1 VDFRHLRAFITV
13 ADELSVT
20 KAAERLHI
28 SQPPLSRQIHQLED
42 ELGVSLF
49 VRHRH
54 GVTLTEPG
62 RRLLEKARFLDAA
75 AADFFDAA
83 GQMTRDDLRTV
94 RIGIGWG
101 LWEPVNRVRVALARL
116 AQHPEIDVMDVAC
129 STDCDE
135 RLRSRSLDLV
145 VARPPFDTTS
155 LQTALLYRERLLA
168 VLSEDHPL
176 ASRESIWIRELA
188 DEPLLV
194 WERHL
199 MPVVY
204 DTILALYASAGIQP
218 RMIPTPGAGP
228 HTLAGLMLAASGKG
242 MYLCIGVP
250 VGSQQPA
257 TGVALVPIA
266 DACATVEVSVAWR
279 KNEAS
284 PSVLQVIDCARELFP
299 QEDHAVVVAKTGS
312 RRVS

>member
-1 VDFRHLRAFITV
+1 VDFRHLRAFVTV

-62 RRLLEKARFLDAA
+62 RRLLEKARFLNAA

-83 GQMTRDDLRTV
+83 GQMINDDSRTI

-101 LWEPVNRVRVALARL
+101 LWEPVNRVRLELERQG
-116 AQHPEIDVMDVAC
+116 QHTEIDVTDVSCA
-129 STDCDE
+129 DDYNAQ
-135 RLRSRSLDLV
+135 LRNRSLDLV
-145 VARPPFDTTS
+145 VSRPPFDTE
-155 LQTALLYRERLLA
+155 ALNVVPLFSERLLA
-168 VLSEDHPL
+168 VLSESHPY
-176 ASRESIWIRELA
+176 ASRQSICIRELA
-188 DEPLLV
+188 SEPLLL
-194 WERHL
+194 WDRHL

-204 DTILALYASAGIQP
+204 DTILEVYADAGVEAK
-218 RMIPTPGAGP
+218 MIPTPGAGP
-228 HTLAGLMLAASGKG
+228 HNHASLMLVASGKG
-242 MYLCIGVP
+242 TYLCIGVP

-266 DACATVEVSVAWR
+266 DEGAATRVCVAWR
-279 KNEAS
+279 KNETAR
-284 PSVLQVIDCARELFP
+284 SVLQFIECARKVVP
-299 QEDHAVVVAKTGS
+299 QGHGAPVVAKTGS

>member
-1 VDFRHLRAFITV
+1 VDFRHLRAFIAV

-42 ELGVSLF
+42 ELGVCLF

-75 AADFFDAA
+75 AADFFEAA
-83 GQMTRDDLRTV
+83 GQMTRDDSQIV

-101 LWEPVNRVRVALARL
+101 LWEPVNRVRLESERQGL
-116 AQHPEIDVMDVAC
+116 HPEIEVTDVSCAD
-129 STDCDE
+129 DCNE
-135 RLRSRSLDLV
+135 RLRGRSIDLAV
-145 VARPPFDTTS
+145 SRPPFDTV
-155 LQTALLYRERLLA
+155 ALNVVPLFRERLLA

-176 ASRESIWIRELA
+176 AGRPSICVRELA
-188 DEPLLV
+188 SEPLLL
-194 WERHL
+194 WDRHL
-199 MPVVY
+199 MPVVF
-204 DTILALYASAGIQP
+204 DTILELYAQAGIHP
-218 RMIPTPGAGP
+218 KTIPTPGAGP
-228 HTLAGLMLAASGKG
+228 HNLAGLMLAASGKG
-242 MYLCIGVP
+242 TYLCIGVP

-257 TGVALVPIA
+257 TGVALVPVA
-266 DACATVEVSVAWR
+266 DEGAQVDICVAWR
-279 KNEAS
+279 KNETS
-284 PSVLQVIDCARELFP
+284 PAVLQFIDCMREVFP
-299 QEDHAVVVAKTGS
+299 QQSDQPAAAATSS